1 MRCFNKEILN
11 FKKGAHVIFHI
22 YVGKTIHGV
31 RAKVLSNAGGGKGG
45 GGEGGGGGGGG
56 GVTIADG
63 S

>member
-1 MRCFNKEILN
+1 M
-11 FKKGAHVIFHI
+11 IFHI

-31 RAKVLSNAGGGKGG
+31 RAKVLSNTGGGK
-45 GGEGGGGGGGG
+45 GGGG

>member
-1 MRCFNKEILN
+1 M
-11 FKKGAHVIFHI
+11 IFHI

-45 GGEGGGGGGGG
+45 GGGG